1 MKLHHIAIWTFRLE
15 ELKEFY
21 VRFLGGKSNEKYV
34 NPKKGFES
42 YFISFDEGPS
52 LELMSRPD
60 VQNTVVE
67 ENRVGLTHLAFTFP
81 GQEEVL
87 RFTEEMR
94 SEGYTIAGEPRTSG
108 DGYFESVILDPD
120 GNRIECV
127 TRKNMEKKT
136 ETEETVTPRSLET
149 VRLLIRPFQ
158 EEDADAFFACCQNP
172 NLGNNAGWAPHKTI
186 EESRKILQD
195 VFIGQENIWAM
206 ILKDAQ
212 QLIGSIGIVP
222 DPKRENPQ
230 VRMLGYWLDEAHWGK
245 GYMTEA
251 VQAILNYGFNE
262 LQLSLIT
269 ANCYPH
275 NKRSQQV
282 LERNGVIYEGV
293 LHQAE
298 LTYNGN
304 IFDHLCYYLPNICQ
318 PAPQDYDEIL
328 EVWEASVR
336 HTHHFLTEEH
346 IQFYKPLVRN
356 HYLPA
361 VELYIIRDAGRKI
374 VAFMGL
380 SDELI
385 EMLFVNPGEQ
395 GKGYGK
401 RLLEYATRKK
411 QLDKVDVNE
420 QNEKALSFYL
430 HMGFQIIGRD
440 ETDGMG
446 KPYPIL
452 HLQLKEATVEK
463 SKSKG

>member
-15 ELKEFY
+15 ELKDFY
-21 VRFLGGKSNEKYV
+21 VRFLGGTSNEKYI

-42 YFISFDEGPS
+42 YFISFDEGPT
-52 LELMSRPD
+52 LELMSRVD
-60 VQNTVVE
+60 VQNTPIE
-67 ENRVGLTHLAFTFP
+67 ENRRGLTHLAFTFP
-81 GQEEVL
+81 SKEEIL

-108 DGYFESVILDPD
+108 DGYFESVVLDPD
-120 GNRIECV
+120 GNRLECV
-127 TRKNMEKKT
+127 YKKEPEAERT
-136 ETEETVTPRSLET
+136 EAALCPNIETK
-149 VRLLIRPFQ
+149 RLLLRPFQ
-158 EEDADAFFACCQNP
+158 ENDAEAFFACCQNP
-172 NLGNNAGWAPHKTI
+172 NLGNNAGWAPHKTLN
-186 EESRKILQD
+186 ESREILHGA
-195 VFIGQENIWAM
+195 FIGQEGIWAVT
-206 ILKDAQ
+206 LKDTQ
-212 QLIGSIGIVP
+212 QLIASIGIVP

-230 VRMLGYWLDEAHWGK
+230 VRMLGYWLDEPYWGK
-245 GYMTEA
+245 GYMSEA
-251 VQAILNYGFNE
+251 VQAVLNYGFNE

-282 LERNGVIYEGV
+282 LERNGFICEGV

>member
-1 MKLHHIAIWTFRLE
+1 
-15 ELKEFY
+15 
-21 VRFLGGKSNEKYV
+21 
-34 NPKKGFES
+34 
-42 YFISFDEGPS
+42 
-52 LELMSRPD
+52 
-60 VQNTVVE
+60 
-67 ENRVGLTHLAFTFP
+67 
-81 GQEEVL
+81 
-87 RFTEEMR
+87 
-94 SEGYTIAGEPRTSG
+94 
-108 DGYFESVILDPD
+108 
-120 GNRIECV
+120 
-127 TRKNMEKKT
+127 MEKKT

-186 EESRKILQD
+186 EESREILQN

-282 LERNGVIYEGV
+282 LERNGFIYEGV

-361 VELYIIRDAGRKI
+361 VELYIIRDTGRKI

-385 EMLFVNPGEQ
+385 EMLFVYPGEQ